1 MCYISSRTRAS
12 TSLPSSISHEVARMM
27 ITPDLEDVVP
37 SRKRKR
43 TLARKPTKQTVKK
56 EEEEEPNQDKT
67 RPGLNHS
74 RSLPPKKRIGRK
86 SVATILKIE
95 TEESEVKPPKNWAET
110 YSVMKEMRTNGV
122 SQNAAV
128 DSMGCERIADA
139 NASPRERRFHT
150 LISLMLSSQTKDTIN
165 AATMN
170 RLYNELPPYQQ
181 GEKHGLTVEN
191 VLAVDANLLNQLIW
205 AVGFH
210 NNKTKYIKATAEIL
224 RDQWNSDIP
233 DTFQGLVSL
242 PGVGPKMAYLCLSSA
257 WGRTEGIGVD
267 VHVHR
272 ITNLWGWHKT
282 KTPEESRVALQ
293 AWLPKELWHEIN
305 WLLVGLGQT
314 TCLPVGRKCGQ
325 CDLAKKGLCISA
337 NVKPLPKN
345 KKLKNRSANI
355 TFGEEHHH
363 QYTDL
368 NYELKIEANQDSPS
382 NTIKIKKEDDL

>member
-1 MCYISSRTRAS
+1 
-12 TSLPSSISHEVARMM
+12 MM
-27 ITPDLEDVVP
+27 ATPDLEDVVP

-43 TLARKPTKQTVKK
+43 TLPRKPTKQTVKK
-56 EEEEEPNQDKT
+56 EEEPYEDKNLP
-67 RPGLNHS
+67 RVNHS
-74 RSLPPKKRIGRK
+74 NIKKRIGRK
-86 SVATILKIE
+86 SVGTIVKTE
-95 TEESEVKPPKNWAET
+95 TEECDVKPPKNWAET

-170 RLYNELPPYQQ
+170 RLYNELPPHQEGGKY
-181 GEKHGLTVEN
+181 GLTVEN
-191 VLAVDANLLNQLIW
+191 ILAVNANLLNQLIW

-224 RDQWNSDIP
+224 RDKWNSDIP

-242 PGVGPKMAYLCLSSA
+242 PGVGPKMAYLCLSCA

-314 TCLPVGRKCGQ
+314 TCLPVGRKCGE
-325 CDLAKKGLCISA
+325 CDLAKKGLCESA
-337 NVKPLPKN
+337 NVKP
-345 KKLKNRSANI
+345 KK
-355 TFGEEHHH
+355 
-363 QYTDL
+363 
-368 NYELKIEANQDSPS
+368 
-382 NTIKIKKEDDL
+382 KKYKRQKWDGRQKVR